1 MYPTVPKFNRGIHSN
16 DNCGVLVFR
25 KKYLHFIATVS
36 SMETEE
42 PEQWNL
48 AFCLFRGRFISSLAN
63 VTYVTTM
70 IICHLGD
77 MEALLARDE
86 KSMFSCSRLLETC
99 FKKNP
104 SLMSQEVNIESVS
117 SLRWMWEG
125 ICCNRKY
132 NGWRTLQKGCWDV
145 LNMTETTVVQA
156 PLNSSKCIH
165 TIRRGEDLIVG
176 SIH

>member
-1 MYPTVPKFNRGIHSN
+1 MITVEFL
-16 DNCGVLVFR
+16 LVFR
-25 KKYLHFIATVS
+25 KKNLHFIATIS
-36 SMETEE
+36 SMQTEE

-77 MEALLARDE
+77 MEALIARDE

-99 FKKNP
+99 FTKNL

-117 SLRWMWEG
+117 SPRWMWEG
-125 ICCNRKY
+125 ICCDWKY
-132 NGWRTLQKGCWDV
+132 NGCSALRKGCWDMW
-145 LNMTETTVVQA
+145 NMTETTVVQA